1 MPHAFICLQ
10 SPFQR
15 HNQKMIRRHAGLA
28 GFLLLPCHDG
38 GWGVEVGEGGREGP
52 LPVALGRQ
60 NRGLHLH
67 LVDSLKAEL
76 SREPISTHLSH
87 W

>member
-28 GFLLLPCHDG
+28 GFQ
-38 GWGVEVGEGGREGP
+38 WGRKDSKTEG
-52 LPVALGRQ
+52 
-60 NRGLHLH
+60 
-67 LVDSLKAEL
+67 EL
-76 SREPISTHLSH
+76 STQSAEVRSRAAASGAAEREKQAESRTLEM
-87 W
+87 